1 MVPRATL
8 LRTQVVTFTYEEA
21 NASHWYPPCLAVWFG
36 ARGTFPPLGNG
47 TGRADRWAR
56 GRCVWDQRGDST
68 ASSFTLRRRRGW
80 DRCQT
85 HSGHTYPEVKRDTDR
100 SVSFSPPSGEA
111 GRRGAW
117 GTREFGSYEHRPG
130 HSGAPVTARWGR
142 PHGRSWDGSIRK
154 EQGDRHAALGVGPRA
169 SGDPAHPLCLCPP
182 RLHLEHNPEATQS
195 GNQAEEISLLRS
207 EWAGPGN
214 VPRAFHPGLTEPCGQ
229 PPTGRTEEKRRVR
242 AAPQLPPPPAQGS
255 VCRVRGRAGGA
266 LSSSAV
272 SVSPE
277 ETPARGS
284 PHGAPAELRSQVF
297 REQSNDAPRPSWD
310 QPTSSV
316 SPPSVTTAKRDESV
330 L

>member
-85 HSGHTYPEVKRDTDR
+85 RSGHRYPEVKRDTDR
-100 SVSFSPPSGEA
+100 SVPWGGGEA
-111 GRRGAW
+111 GSLGDARVWQLRTPARTLGRARDCTLGTATWPELGRKHPERAGRQVRCTRRGPPSIW
-117 GTREFGSYEHRPG
+117 GPGS
-130 HSGAPVTARWGR
+130 SAV
-142 PHGRSWDGSIRK
+142 SLS
-154 EQGDRHAALGVGPRA
+154 
-169 SGDPAHPLCLCPP
+169 P

-195 GNQAEEISLLRS
+195 GNQAEEISPLRS

-214 VPRAFHPGLTEPCGQ
+214 VPRAFHPGLTHRAMWPAPHGKDRGEATGQ
-229 PPTGRTEEKRRVR
+229 SG
-242 AAPQLPPPPAQGS
+242 PPAPPVPRSGERVQGP
-255 VCRVRGRAGGA
+255 RPRGRRSLKLCCQCVPGGNAGQG
-266 LSSSAV
+266 
-272 SVSPE
+272 E
-277 ETPARGS
+277 
-284 PHGAPAELRSQVF
+284 PHGAPAELRSPVF
-297 REQSNDAPRPSWD
+297 HEQSNDAPRPSWD
-310 QPTSSV
+310 QPMSSV
-316 SPPSVTTAKRDESV
+316 SPPPVTTAKRDESV

>member
-85 HSGHTYPEVKRDTDR
+85 RSGHTYPEVKRDTDR

-111 GRRGAW
+111 GSLGDVRVWQLRTPAGTLGRARDCTLGTATWPELGRKHPERAGRQARCTRRGPPSTW
-117 GTREFGSYEHRPG
+117 GPGS
-130 HSGAPVTARWGR
+130 SAV
-142 PHGRSWDGSIRK
+142 SLS
-154 EQGDRHAALGVGPRA
+154 
-169 SGDPAHPLCLCPP
+169 P

-284 PHGAPAELRSQVF
+284 PHGAPAELRSPVF
-297 REQSNDAPRPSWD
+297 HEQSNDAPRPSWD
-310 QPTSSV
+310 QPMSSV